1 MGITSKF
8 KRAPLSTIIVD
19 RAARQRQDLA
29 IDDGL
34 VDSIKRLGVL
44 NPIIVEEGAALPD
57 GTPQYHL
64 IAGERRLIHS
74 AHAGLRDIPI
84 RLVTELSAL
93 EKQIVE
99 LDENLRRKD
108 FAWKEEASAIGRI
121 HSLYEQIAE
130 GNGEAWNPTRTS
142 EAIGLKP
149 TMMTIYLR
157 VYNGL
162 DNELV
167 AKATGLREAYNIL
180 ARRDERAEADAINDI
195 VEGNLEFLAPKP
207 AGPQPLSAS
216 GSKSSPATPSAP
228 RILSP
233 EDSILNASFAD
244 WAAVYSGPRFNLIH
258 CDFPYG
264 VGVFDG
270 EMAGGGRHESYD
282 DSPDTYWALCGALA
296 KHLDRIMS
304 PSGHMMFWLS
314 ADIDIM
320 WKTKD
325 FFRQH
330 APSLDF
336 LGFPLIWLKS
346 DNTGIVSDPQRRPRH
361 IYEACLFAS
370 REDRKIVRT
379 KADAYPA
386 PTNKDYHPS
395 TKPEPM
401 LRHFMEMLVDENT
414 RLLDPTCGSGA
425 ALRAA
430 ESLGARPEN
439 VVGLE
444 LDPTHCE
451 NARRALRQFRLLR
464 SALK

>member
-8 KRAPLSTIIVD
+8 KRALLSTIIVD
-19 RAARQRQDLA
+19 RAARQRQEIG

-44 NPIIVEEGAALPD
+44 NPIIVEETSPGE
-57 GTPQYHL
+57 YRL

-84 RLVTELSAL
+84 RLVTDLSDL

-108 FAWKEEASAIGRI
+108 FVWKEEAAAIGRI
-121 HSLYEQIAE
+121 HGLYEQIADE
-130 GNGEAWNPTRTS
+130 AGEAWNATRTS
-142 EAIGLKP
+142 EAIGIKP
-149 TMMTIYLR
+149 SLMTIYLR
-157 VYNGL
+157 VYNGR

-180 ARRDERAEADAINDI
+180 ARKDERAEADAINDI
-195 VEGNLEFLAPKP
+195 VESNLAFLAPKAASLP
-207 AGPQPLSAS
+207 ASAA
-216 GSKSSPATPSAP
+216 GAKSSPAAPSGPNIVAP
-228 RILSP
+228 EI
-233 EDSILNASFAD
+233 SILNLPFDEWAST
-244 WAAVYSGPRFNLIH
+244 YTGPRFNLIH

-270 EMAGGGRHESYD
+270 EMAGGDRHGGYA
-282 DSPDTYWALCGALA
+282 DTADVYWALCASMA

-304 PSGHMMFWLS
+304 PSGHMLFWLS

-320 WKTKD
+320 YKTKD
-325 FFRQH
+325 FFRAN

-386 PTNKDYHPS
+386 PTNKDVHPS

-439 VVGLE
+439 VLGLE
-444 LDPTHCE
+444 LDATHCE
-451 NARRALRQFRLLR
+451 NARRALRNFRLLR
-464 SALK
+464 SAAK